1 MSDETFESVCTVVV
15 PGGHVT
21 VYVVSDGQDE
31 TQISCAI
38 EAGIPPAASLL
49 LLAQILS
56 SVLPEGL
63 AGFHAWKAYSALR
76 ANFEDINYKMANVPA
91 IDEDELP
98 F

>member
-1 MSDETFESVCTVVV
+1 MDNETFESVVTVVI

-21 VYVVSDGQDE
+21 VYVVSDRSDE
-31 TQISCAI
+31 TQISCAL
-38 EAGIPPAASLL
+38 EAGIQPASALL

-91 IDEDELP
+91 ISEDELP